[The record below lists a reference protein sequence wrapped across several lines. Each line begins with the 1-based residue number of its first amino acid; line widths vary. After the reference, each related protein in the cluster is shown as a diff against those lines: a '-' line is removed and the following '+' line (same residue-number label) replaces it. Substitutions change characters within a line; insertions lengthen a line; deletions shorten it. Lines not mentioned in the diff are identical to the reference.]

1 MTRHE
6 SKARKSWLLS
16 FGDLVTLLICF
27 FIMTL
32 VLNKGDVKQVHQW
45 IDGQIERSYRSLQV
59 TLAKDGPDGVTLSRN
74 NEGILITINTPD
86 AFESAKT
93 QPSPALTQL
102 IQRIAQQLPQLPII
116 QVEQNYPELIHS
128 IQQAGLS
135 WHTEILIEGH
145 TDNDAIAATSP
156 LRNNWQLSALRAQAV
171 MMQLQ
176 NESQLPPERF
186 SVAGKGEH
194 APISD
199 NDTPAHK
206 AQNRRIQIR
215 INAALL
221 KSAQSSWIF

>member
-45 IDGQIERSYRSLQV
+45 IDGQIERSYR
-59 TLAKDGPDGVTLSRN
+59 TLELALTEEQLTGVSLSRD

-93 QPSPALTQL
+93 QPSATLSAL

-116 QVEQNYPELIHS
+116 QVPQNYPELIQS
-128 IQQAGLS
+128 MQAAGLS
-135 WHTEILIEGH
+135 WHTEIIIEGH
-145 TDNDAIAATSP
+145 TDNDAIATTSP

-176 NESQLPPERF
+176 SESKLPPERF
-186 SVAGKGEH
+186 SLAGKGEF
-194 APISD
+194 APLID
-199 NDTPAHK
+199 NDRPEHK

-221 KSAQSSWIF
+221 KSTPNG

>member
-6 SKARKSWLLS
+6 RNARKSWLLS

-45 IDGQIERSYRSLQV
+45 IDGQIERSYR
-59 TLAKDGPDGVTLSRN
+59 TLELALTEEQLTGVSLSRD

-93 QPSPALTQL
+93 QPSATLSAL
-102 IQRIAQQLPQLPII
+102 IQRIAQQLPQLAII
-116 QVEQNYPELIHS
+116 QVPENYPKLIQS
-128 IQQAGLS
+128 MQAAGLK
-135 WHTEILIEGH
+135 WHTDIIIEGH
-145 TDNDAIAATSP
+145 TDNDAIATTSP

-176 NESQLPPERF
+176 SESKLPPEHF
-186 SVAGKGEH
+186 SLAGKGEFS
-194 APISD
+194 PLID
-199 NDTPAHK
+199 NDRPEHK

-221 KSAQSSWIF
+221 KSTPNG

>member
-45 IDGQIERSYRSLQV
+45 IDGQIERSYR
-59 TLAKDGPDGVTLSRN
+59 TLELALTEEQLTGVSLSRD

-93 QPSPALTQL
+93 QPSATLSAL

-116 QVEQNYPELIHS
+116 QVPQNYPELIQS
-128 IQQAGLS
+128 MQAAGLK
-135 WHTEILIEGH
+135 WHTDIIIEGH
-145 TDNDAIAATSP
+145 TDNDAIATTSP

-176 NESQLPPERF
+176 SESKLPPERF
-186 SVAGKGEH
+186 SLAGKGEF
-194 APISD
+194 APLID
-199 NDTPAHK
+199 NDRPEHK

-221 KSAQSSWIF
+221 KSTPNG

>member
-1 MTRHE
+1 MTHHE

-32 VLNKGDVKQVHQW
+32 VLNKGEVKQVHQW
-45 IDGQIERSYRSLQV
+45 IEGQIEQSYRLLET
-59 TLAKDGPDGVTLSRN
+59 TLAQETLQGVALSRDT
-74 NEGILITINTPD
+74 EGILITINTPD

-93 QPSPALTQL
+93 QPSLSLTQL
-102 IQRIAQQLPQLPII
+102 IQRIAQQLPQLPIV
-116 QVEQNYPELIHS
+116 QVERNYPELIRS
-128 IQQAGLS
+128 MQQAGLNL
-135 WHTEILIEGH
+135 HTEIMIEGH

-176 NESQLPPERF
+176 SESQLPPERF
-186 SVAGKGEH
+186 SLAGKGEH
-194 APISD
+194 APIVD
-199 NDTPAHK
+199 NDTAEHK

-221 KSAQSSWIF
+221 KSTPSS

>member
-45 IDGQIERSYRSLQV
+45 IDGQIERSYR
-59 TLAKDGPDGVTLSRN
+59 TLELALTEQQLTGVSLSRD

-93 QPSPALTQL
+93 QPSATLSAL

-116 QVEQNYPELIHS
+116 QVPQNYPKLIQS
-128 IQQAGLS
+128 MQAAGLE
-135 WHTEILIEGH
+135 WHTDIIIEGH
-145 TDNDAIAATSP
+145 TDNDAIATTSP

-176 NESQLPPERF
+176 SESKLPPERF
-186 SVAGKGEH
+186 SLAGKGEF
-194 APISD
+194 APLFD
-199 NDTPAHK
+199 NDRPEHK

-221 KSAQSSWIF
+221 KSTPNG

>member
-1 MTRHE
+1 MTSHE

-45 IDGQIERSYRSLQV
+45 IDGQIERSYG
-59 TLAKDGPDGVTLSRN
+59 TLELALTEEQLTGVSLSRD

-93 QPSPALTQL
+93 QPSATLSAL

-116 QVEQNYPELIHS
+116 QVPQNYPELIQS
-128 IQQAGLS
+128 MQAAGLS
-135 WHTEILIEGH
+135 WHTEIIIEGH
-145 TDNDAIAATSP
+145 TDNDAIATTSP

-176 NESQLPPERF
+176 SESKLPPERF
-186 SVAGKGEH
+186 SLAGKGEF
-194 APISD
+194 APLID
-199 NDTPAHK
+199 NDRPEHK

-221 KSAQSSWIF
+221 KSTPNG

>member
-1 MTRHE
+1 MTSHE

-45 IDGQIERSYRSLQV
+45 IDGQIERSYR
-59 TLAKDGPDGVTLSRN
+59 TLELALTEEQLTGVSLSRD

-93 QPSPALTQL
+93 QPSATLSAL

-116 QVEQNYPELIHS
+116 QVPQNYPELIQS
-128 IQQAGLS
+128 MQAAGLS
-135 WHTEILIEGH
+135 WHTEIIIEGH
-145 TDNDAIAATSP
+145 TDNDAIATTSP

-176 NESQLPPERF
+176 SESKLPPERF
-186 SVAGKGEH
+186 SLAGKGEF
-194 APISD
+194 APLID
-199 NDTPAHK
+199 NDRPEHK

-221 KSAQSSWIF
+221 KSTPNG

>member
-1 MTRHE
+1 MTSHE

-45 IDGQIERSYRSLQV
+45 IDGQIERSYG
-59 TLAKDGPDGVTLSRN
+59 TLELALTEEQLTGVSLSRD

-93 QPSPALTQL
+93 QPSATLSAL

-116 QVEQNYPELIHS
+116 QVPQNYPELIQS
-128 IQQAGLS
+128 MQAAGLK
-135 WHTEILIEGH
+135 WHTDIIIEGH
-145 TDNDAIAATSP
+145 TDNDAIATTSP

-176 NESQLPPERF
+176 SESKLPPERF
-186 SVAGKGEH
+186 SLAGKGEF
-194 APISD
+194 APLID
-199 NDTPAHK
+199 NDRPEHK

-221 KSAQSSWIF
+221 KSTPNG

>member
-45 IDGQIERSYRSLQV
+45 IDGQIERSYG
-59 TLAKDGPDGVTLSRN
+59 TLELALTEEQLTGVSLSRD

-93 QPSPALTQL
+93 QPSATLSAL

-116 QVEQNYPELIHS
+116 QVPQNYPELIQS
-128 IQQAGLS
+128 MQAAGLS
-135 WHTEILIEGH
+135 WHTEIIIEGH
-145 TDNDAIAATSP
+145 TDNDAIATTSP

-176 NESQLPPERF
+176 SESKLPPERF
-186 SVAGKGEH
+186 SLAGKGEF
-194 APISD
+194 APLID
-199 NDTPAHK
+199 NDRPEHK

-221 KSAQSSWIF
+221 KSTPNG

>member
-45 IDGQIERSYRSLQV
+45 IDGQIERSYHSLQT
-59 TLAKDGPDGVTLSRN
+59 TLAQDELVGVALSRD

-93 QPSPALTQL
+93 QPSPLLNQL
-102 IQRIAQQLPQLPII
+102 IQRIALQLPQLPII
-116 QVEQNYPELIHS
+116 QVEQNYPELIRS
-128 IQQAGLS
+128 MQQAGLN
-135 WHTEILIEGH
+135 WHTDIIIEGH
-145 TDNDAIAATSP
+145 TDNDAIATTSP
-156 LRNNWQLSALRAQAV
+156 LHNNWQLSALRAQAV

-176 NESQLPPERF
+176 SESKLPPERF
-186 SVAGKGEH
+186 SLAGKGEY

-199 NDTPAHK
+199 NDTAEHK
-206 AQNRRIQIR
+206 SQNRRIQIR

-221 KSAQSSWIF
+221 KSTPSS

>member
-1 MTRHE
+1 MTHHE

-32 VLNKGDVKQVHQW
+32 VLNKGDIKQVHQW
-45 IDGQIERSYRSLQV
+45 IDGQIERSYYLLQT
-59 TLAKDGPDGVTLSRN
+59 TLAQDDLSGVALSRD

-93 QPSPALTQL
+93 QPSPQLSQL
-102 IQRIAQQLPQLPII
+102 IQRIALLLPQLPIT
-116 QVEQNYPELIHS
+116 QVEQNYPELIRS
-128 IQQAGLS
+128 MQQAGLN
-135 WHTEILIEGH
+135 WHTDILIEGH
-145 TDNDAIAATSP
+145 TDNDAIATTSP

-176 NESQLPPERF
+176 SESKLPPEYF
-186 SVAGKGEH
+186 SIAGKGEH
-194 APISD
+194 APIKD
-199 NDTPAHK
+199 NDTTEHK
-206 AQNRRIQIR
+206 SQNRRIQIR

-221 KSAQSSWIF
+221 KSTPSS

>member
-45 IDGQIERSYRSLQV
+45 MDGQIERSYHVLQ
-59 TLAKDGPDGVTLSRN
+59 TALAEDELNGVALSRD

-93 QPSPALTQL
+93 QPSPPLNQL
-102 IQRIAQQLPQLPII
+102 IQRIALALPQLPII
-116 QVEQNYPELIHS
+116 QVPQTYPELMHAM
-128 IQQAGLS
+128 QQAGLS
-135 WHTEILIEGH
+135 WHTDIMVEGH
-145 TDNDAIAATSP
+145 TDNDSIAPTSA

-171 MMQLQ
+171 MMRLQ
-176 NESQLPPERF
+176 QQSQLSPENF
-186 SVAGKGEH
+186 SLAGKGEY
-194 APISD
+194 APIAD
-199 NDTPAHK
+199 NDSAENK
-206 AQNRRIQIR
+206 AKNRRIQIR

-221 KSAQSSWIF
+221 KSDVKR

>member
-1 MTRHE
+1 MTSHE
-6 SKARKSWLLS
+6 TKARKSWLLS

-45 IDGQIERSYRSLQV
+45 IDGQIERSYQKMEQA
-59 TLAKDGPDGVTLSRN
+59 LAAEQLSGVSLSRD

-93 QPSPALTQL
+93 QPSATLSAL

-116 QVEQNYPELIHS
+116 QVPQNYPQLIQS
-128 IQQAGLS
+128 MQAAGLS
-135 WHTEILIEGH
+135 WHTDIIVEGH

-171 MMQLQ
+171 MMMLQ
-176 NESQLPPERF
+176 QESQLAPEGF
-186 SVAGKGEH
+186 SVAGKGEFT
-194 APISD
+194 PLID
-199 NDTPAHK
+199 NNTPEHK

-221 KSAQSSWIF
+221 KSTPNG

>member
-6 SKARKSWLLS
+6 IKARKSWLLS

-45 IDGQIERSYRSLQV
+45 IDGQIEQSFLQLQQ
-59 TLAKDGPDGVTLSRN
+59 TLNATPLSGVALSRD

-93 QPSPALTQL
+93 EPSAVLTQL
-102 IQRIAQQLPQLPII
+102 VQRIAQQLPQLPIVQI
-116 QVEQNYPELIHS
+116 EHTYPDLILS
-128 IQQAGLS
+128 ILQAGLR
-135 WHTEILIEGH
+135 WHTVIIVEGH
-145 TDNDAIAATSP
+145 TDNDAIAVTSA

-176 NESQLPPERF
+176 SESRLAPELF

-194 APISD
+194 APITD
-199 NDTPAHK
+199 NFSPENK
-206 AQNRRIQIR
+206 AKNRRIQIR

-221 KSAQSSWIF
+221 KSGVSG

>member
-45 IDGQIERSYRSLQV
+45 IDGQIERSYL
-59 TLAKDGPDGVTLSRN
+59 TLELALTEEQLTGVSLSRD

-93 QPSPALTQL
+93 QPSATLSAL

-116 QVEQNYPELIHS
+116 QVPQNYPELIQS
-128 IQQAGLS
+128 MQAAGLK
-135 WHTEILIEGH
+135 WHTDIIIEGH
-145 TDNDAIAATSP
+145 TDNDAIATTSP

-176 NESQLPPERF
+176 SESKLPPERF
-186 SVAGKGEH
+186 SLAGKGEF
-194 APISD
+194 APLID
-199 NDTPAHK
+199 NDRPEHK

-221 KSAQSSWIF
+221 KSTPNG

>member
-45 IDGQIERSYRSLQV
+45 IDGQIERSYG
-59 TLAKDGPDGVTLSRN
+59 TLELALTEEQLTGVSLSRD

-93 QPSPALTQL
+93 QPSATLSAL

-116 QVEQNYPELIHS
+116 QVPQNYPELIQS
-128 IQQAGLS
+128 MQAAGLK
-135 WHTEILIEGH
+135 WHTDIIIEGH
-145 TDNDAIAATSP
+145 TDNDAIATTSP

-176 NESQLPPERF
+176 SESKLPPERF
-186 SVAGKGEH
+186 SLAGKGEF
-194 APISD
+194 APLID
-199 NDTPAHK
+199 NDRPEHK

-221 KSAQSSWIF
+221 KSTPNG